1 MIELLQRYQQQPV
14 EGEEDM
20 SPERMSRSSRLSG
33 RRRQSGARGEEAEG
47 EEEGDLVKTK
57 NKSTWWRS
65 PFRSP
70 SPSTEQIVGEVGK
83 ETWMA
88 KKKEILNEESNQ
100 AVVLKKEI
108 EDSEG
113 SEEGKNVAKDMD
125 KEDEKREV
133 EGKGKGKMVEEE
145 AKESVEV

>member
-1 MIELLQRYQQQPV
+1 MQDLLQKYQQQPV

-47 EEEGDLVKTK
+47 EGAEDDLVKTK

-70 SPSTEQIVGEVGK
+70 SPSTEQIAGEVGK

-88 KKKEILNEESNQ
+88 KKKEILNEENNSPTSEE
-100 AVVLKKEI
+100 ARKEEEQS
-108 EDSEG
+108 EDSG
-113 SEEGKNVAKDMD
+113 TSEKVKVTANEEYVE
-125 KEDEKREV
+125 KEEV
-133 EGKGKGKMVEEE
+133 EGKGKGKLEEVIE
-145 AKESVEV
+145 DD